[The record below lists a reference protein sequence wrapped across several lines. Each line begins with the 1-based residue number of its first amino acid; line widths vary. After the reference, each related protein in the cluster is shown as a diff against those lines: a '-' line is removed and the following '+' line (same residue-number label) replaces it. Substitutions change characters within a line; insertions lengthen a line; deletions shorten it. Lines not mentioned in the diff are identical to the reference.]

1 MVNRR
6 QVGKQG
12 SQCIAGWEACCPC
25 MAYAPAQC
33 HGRQSTSNPALGI
46 LSSEAIGRYTHLPNE
61 RRGTE
66 AQPQK
71 EGKQHSKKA
80 QRHSDTQ
87 GIYRP
92 AGRVV
97 VQGSTICSWWHRGT
111 ATHKGSIDL
120 QEGLLCKVQP
130 SAPGGTEA
138 QRHTRD
144 L

>member
-61 RRGTE
+61 RRGLVKPSLYG
-66 AQPQK
+66 Q
-71 EGKQHSKKA
+71 
-80 QRHSDTQ
+80 
-87 GIYRP
+87 
-92 AGRVV
+92 
-97 VQGSTICSWWHRGT
+97 
-111 ATHKGSIDL
+111 DL
-120 QEGLLCKVQP
+120 HPLHPLHAVMIRFPC
-130 SAPGGTEA
+130 
-138 QRHTRD
+138 R
-144 L
+144 